1 MPVGGTDVWQSMGAT
16 LARRA
21 GEAEELA
28 VLLCSLLLGFG
39 LEAYVAV
46 GKDEAGPRVWVM
58 SAAEQGSFTF
68 WDPASG
74 ARYHHAPCSPAASP
88 YLSIGCAF
96 NHESFYANL
105 QEDDALSSSSLAL
118 GEPLLWRAIDP
129 ALLRRL
135 TPLPA
140 PRLTAPASQDGRVGR
155 EVALEAQ
162 LRRRLEAHRASLG
175 LATSWD
181 TALESTLGPALHSY
195 ELEAQCGATLGA
207 PEFKLAVKRC
217 TPTGHT
223 FRGYPAHFTHARPA
237 AMARHLAT
245 AAGAAGVLQ
254 CKSPR
259 ARLALR
265 LRTFA
270 YPDGVTSAWLLLACS
285 AALE

>member
-1 MPVGGTDVWQSMGAT
+1 
-16 LARRA
+16 
-21 GEAEELA
+21 
-28 VLLCSLLLGFG
+28 
-39 LEAYVAV
+39 
-46 GKDEAGPRVWVM
+46 M

>member
-1 MPVGGTDVWQSMGAT
+1 VWQSMGAT

-195 ELEAQCGATLGA
+195 ELEAQCGATLGD
-207 PEFKLAVKRC
+207 PSSGR
-217 TPTGHT
+217 PTLT
-223 FRGYPAHFTHARPA
+223 EVEPS
-237 AMARHLAT
+237 LN
-245 AAGAAGVLQ
+245 
-254 CKSPR
+254 
-259 ARLALR
+259 
-265 LRTFA
+265 
-270 YPDGVTSAWLLLACS
+270 LL
-285 AALE
+285 